1 MTGHG
6 YLGNIDP
13 AFPGNSVRPNFEQPK
28 FSKNLF
34 PDYMGIPIPL
44 PTNSRKSR
52 SKNFLRPKFTENH
65 ILYQCAYW

>member
-13 AFPGNSVRPNFEQPK
+13 AFPRNSLCNRILSNPNFQ
-28 FSKNLF
+28 KNLF

-44 PTNSRKSR
+44 PTNPRKFNG
-52 SKNFLRPKFTENH
+52 KKFL
-65 ILYQCAYW
+65 

>member
-13 AFPGNSVRPNFEQPK
+13 AFPPEFSVRPNFEQPEIL
-28 FSKNLF
+28 KNLF
-34 PDYMGIPIPL
+34 PDYTGIPIPL

-52 SKNFLRPKFTENH
+52 GKNFS
-65 ILYQCAYW
+65 

>member
-13 AFPGNSVRPNFEQPK
+13 AFPPEFSVRPNFERPEIL
-28 FSKNLF
+28 KNLF
-34 PDYMGIPIPL
+34 PDYTGIPIPL

-52 SKNFLRPKFTENH
+52 GKNFS
-65 ILYQCAYW
+65 